1 MHAPSV
7 MFVNGTLYGGG
18 AEHVIATC
26 ARHLRDSGHR
36 VTIAVIH
43 RGAEVQRE
51 LIREGFDVVS
61 EIATAPGGG
70 FSSGRL
76 KRLVEERGIDVVH
89 SHDLR
94 SLIDVGL
101 CRLRSR
107 RFVHMH
113 TFHFGNYPFIS
124 RKQQLMETVFARV
137 PDQLVAVG
145 NAQQASLIR
154 ALRLSPSRI
163 RTIWNGVDW
172 TVAPESNDVADQSAA
187 RVRIGSVS
195 TLGEQKGVPTL
206 LQAARILQD
215 RGHAFQLVIVGE
227 GPMRAPL
234 ERMAVEIGVSANVQF
249 TGWKPDA
256 AETMLPTFDI
266 FVQSSYWEAM
276 SVVILEAM
284 AARRAIVATTVGEN
298 PLVLSHGES
307 AILVP
312 PKDAESLADG
322 LARLITDA
330 VLRRRLADN
339 AHAAYREH
347 FTGRAMAD
355 RYAAAYRE
363 CLTRRRA
370 ASPGSARTQA
380 AIPRVGNTK

>member
-51 LIREGFDVVS
+51 LIHEGFDVVS

-76 KRLVEERGIDVVH
+76 KRLVDERGIDVVH

-145 NAQQASLIR
+145 NAQRDSLIKT
-154 ALRLSPSRI
+154 LRLSPSRI
-163 RTIWNGVDW
+163 RTIWNGVNWAD
-172 TVAPESNDVADQSAA
+172 APEADAVGGRT

-195 TLGEQKGVPTL
+195 TLGEQKGIPTL
-206 LQAARILQD
+206 LRAARILQD
-215 RGHAFQLVIVGE
+215 RGLAFQLVIVGE
-227 GPMRAPL
+227 GSMRAEL
-234 ERMAVEIGVSANVQF
+234 ERMATEIGVGGSVEF
-249 TGWKPDA
+249 TGWKPEA

-284 AARRAIVATTVGEN
+284 AARRAIVATSVGEN

-330 VLRRRLADN
+330 VLRRRLADT

-380 AIPRVGNTK
+380 TIPRVGNTK